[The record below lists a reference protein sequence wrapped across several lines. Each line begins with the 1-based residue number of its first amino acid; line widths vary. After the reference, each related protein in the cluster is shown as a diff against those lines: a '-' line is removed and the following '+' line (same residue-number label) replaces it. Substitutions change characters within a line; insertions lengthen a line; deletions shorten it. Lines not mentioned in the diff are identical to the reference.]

1 MSIENRIASGV
12 ITWDDMHEVLIE
24 GKHPAEVGKAVLG
37 CQIMIAG
44 DLMPVA
50 DVSVADIE
58 RHDAWMYAKVVT
70 AEAEIDLFDEAAAAV
85 RAVMLPGEKLDPKVL
100 SERGVSD
107 DHIRALEYLVATQA
121 GEVE

>member
-58 RHDAWMYAKVVT
+58 RHDAWMYAKVAT
-70 AEAEIDLFDEAAAAV
+70 AEAEIDLLDEASAAV
-85 RAVMLPGEKLDPKVL
+85 RAVMLPGEKLEPSVL
-100 SERGVSD
+100 RERGVREE
-107 DHIRALEYLVATQA
+107 HIRALEYLVATQV
-121 GEVE
+121 GEVG